1 MTPHRQPCRLAAV
14 VSGVDHLPRTECTKP
29 AHRVRSH
36 HPRDTRCSGGFMIS
50 WLSSHDQLALVGI
63 RSAKVIAK
71 AVTLPR
77 QAVTQRVPP
86 LTPFF
91 GPFRIS
97 QGVQRPALQPLD
109 LVLA

>member
-1 MTPHRQPCRLAAV
+1 MQWR
-14 VSGVDHLPRTECTKP
+14 
-29 AHRVRSH
+29 
-36 HPRDTRCSGGFMIS
+36 F
-50 WLSSHDQLALVGI
+50 HDQLALVGI

-109 LVLA
+109 LVLAASVRG

>member
-1 MTPHRQPCRLAAV
+1 MTPNRQPCRLAAV

-29 AHRVRSH
+29 AHRRKK
-36 HPRDTRCSGGFMIS
+36 
-50 WLSSHDQLALVGI
+50 SSPQRHSMQWRFHDQLALVGI

-109 LVLA
+109 LVLAASVRG